1 MGSAGMSRDADDP
14 ETFWR
19 DYEAQHG
26 ERVAAFTLGRYLSG
40 WDELPEPL
48 WGLLIATDGGFR
60 FHHFAQE
67 SWFGGLSR
75 GSSGKGA
82 AKEHA
87 FFIPKGWILQAELR
101 RERSWIRRLL
111 TGSQPTLAIR
121 YAKPGF
127 AEALLL
133 AETDLRAQAVADAL
147 FSGTQFPATREPP
160 AG

>member
-1 MGSAGMSRDADDP
+1 MGAGSDDP

-26 ERVAAFTLGRYLSG
+26 ERVEAFTLGRYLSG

-75 GSSGKGA
+75 GSSGKGPSGKGA
-82 AKEHA
+82 PKEHA

-101 RERSWIRRLL
+101 QERSWIRRLI

-121 YAKPGF
+121 YAKPGS

-133 AETDLRAQAVADAL
+133 AETDLRAKAVADAL
-147 FSGTQFPATREPP
+147 SRGGEAPGTTSG
-160 AG
+160 